1 MERTPDG
8 FRDTI
13 LAPALTA
20 NGRLP
25 TTIQGLQFRYQRSW
39 KCLVR
44 SPKAASRTEHGT
56 DTRTAGVG
64 WQALPGFV
72 HVLMIDVAAEEIF
85 PEDLDC

>member
-1 MERTPDG
+1 MS
-8 FRDTI
+8 
-13 LAPALTA
+13 LT
-20 NGRLP
+20 GRLP

-72 HVLMIDVAAEEIF
+72 HVLMIDVAAEEIL